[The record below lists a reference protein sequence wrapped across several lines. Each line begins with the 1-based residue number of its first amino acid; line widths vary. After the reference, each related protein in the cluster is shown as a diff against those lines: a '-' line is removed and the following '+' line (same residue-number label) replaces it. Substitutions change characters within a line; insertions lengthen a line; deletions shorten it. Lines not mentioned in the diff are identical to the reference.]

1 MEKYPVRVYESAP
14 LDVTE
19 KSSGLTTTYDGS
31 PVALEPE
38 DVIEARRADALV
50 GADEL
55 AIAYAPHGT
64 DAWSQEAPSNAG
76 GYDLRISVSG
86 TLVGDVCYRP
96 LDVVLSGEKGWLVIE
111 PAELTVT
118 ADNTSTIFN
127 DPLPELTYRVDG
139 FVGTDDA
146 SVVTGAPV
154 LSCSSYVQ
162 GTSGVGETHEIAVD
176 VSGMSAE
183 NYKFVAVPGTLTVGR
198 SASQVTIDGD
208 GQHKTLSYG
217 DTLVVRGNVAA
228 TGEAPAETSSSRQR
242 AIEAPESDQ
251 VALFFNDVQVSEA
264 SDVLD
269 DGSFSLT
276 YETTERLI
284 PAGEATLEVRYVG
297 TQNQADAVATAE
309 ITVLKAQL
317 TPTALTVLGA
327 GRAYD
332 GTVALPE
339 DADVEVAFS
348 GAVLDDGVALVA
360 TDAAYVSPHAQTR
373 TVEANA
379 FEIAAPAEGEPVWT
393 DWYEVVASDQPL
405 TADDPVGIQ
414 PRELS
419 VAWDNY
425 TDRSYADGAGDVACT
440 VMGALDQDV
449 ASGAVGW
456 EVAGADAESAAG
468 DRTAKVALA
477 ANANDNYQLDDGAT
491 LSYHVSK
498 ASGFPASVTLE
509 GWTAGETPN
518 EPVAEVSGGDY
529 GAATFEYRASDAADD
544 AFSPCVPEAVG
555 DYVVRATW
563 AATDNC
569 EATSATAE
577 FTIAQEELVTPPEG
591 EGEKPGDEGDEPG
604 DDGETPGV
612 DEPGGDEGEAPGVDE
627 PGGDEGE
634 TPGVDEPGDGEDETP
649 DANEPGEDADQSP
662 DDGATEPDGSDE
674 APDDG
679 TNEKPGNTSDATPN
693 DNEDMLPGA
702 TTDEKPD
709 NAGTVS
715 GSKPSEKPSTVG
727 QGASEHEQ
735 VPSTGDFSSNASTV
749 LLAGFAIVLI
759 AALSRRCRS

>member
-1 MEKYPVRVYESAP
+1 MGPAIGDGLDAEGGDAPALTGGVYADFSETAVADNTAYGAAPASGYAIWYNNDPNTMEKYPVRVYESAP

-64 DAWSQEAPSNAG
+64 DAWSQEAPSNAA

-86 TLVGDVCYRP
+86 ALVGDVCYRP

-118 ADNTSTIFN
+118 ADNASTIFN
-127 DPLPELTYRVDG
+127 APLPELTYRVDG
-139 FVGTDDA
+139 FVGADDA
-146 SVVTGAPV
+146 SVVTGAPA

-162 GTSGVGETHEIAVD
+162 GISGVGETHEIAVD

-208 GQHKTLSYG
+208 GQHRTLSYG

-228 TGEAPAETSSSRQR
+228 TGEAPAETRSSRQR
-242 AIEAPESDQ
+242 VLEVPESDQ
-251 VALFFNDVQVSEA
+251 VALFFNDAQVSEV

-297 TQNQADAVATAE
+297 TQNQADAVATVE

-348 GAVLDDGVALVA
+348 GAVLGDGVALVVS
-360 TDAAYVSPHAQTR
+360 DAAY
-373 TVEANA
+373 
-379 FEIAAPAEGEPVWT
+379 
-393 DWYEVVASDQPL
+393 
-405 TADDPVGIQ
+405 
-414 PRELS
+414 
-419 VAWDNY
+419 
-425 TDRSYADGAGDVACT
+425 
-440 VMGALDQDV
+440 
-449 ASGAVGW
+449 
-456 EVAGADAESAAG
+456 
-468 DRTAKVALA
+468 
-477 ANANDNYQLDDGAT
+477 
-491 LSYHVSK
+491 
-498 ASGFPASVTLE
+498 VTLE

-518 EPVAEVSGGDY
+518 EPAAEVSGGDY
-529 GAATFEYRASDAADD
+529 GAATFEYRAADAADD
-544 AFSPCVPEAVG
+544 AFSPCVPDAAG

-577 FTIAQEELVTPPEG
+577 FTIAQEEVVTPPEG

-612 DEPGGDEGEAPGVDE
+612 DEPGDVVE
-627 PGGDEGE
+627 
-634 TPGVDEPGDGEDETP
+634 EPGDGQDETP
-649 DANEPGEDADQSP
+649 DANEPGEDTDQSP
-662 DDGATEPDGSDE
+662 DDGATEPGGSDE

-679 TNEKPGNTSDATPN
+679 TNEKPGNASDATPN

-702 TTDEKPD
+702 TTDEKLD
-709 NAGTVS
+709 NAGTVN
-715 GSKPSEKPSTVG
+715 GGKPSEGPSTVG
-727 QGASEHEQ
+727 RGASEHER
-735 VPSTGDFSSNASTV
+735 VPSTGDFSPSASAV
-749 LLAGFAIVLI
+749 LLAGFAVVLI